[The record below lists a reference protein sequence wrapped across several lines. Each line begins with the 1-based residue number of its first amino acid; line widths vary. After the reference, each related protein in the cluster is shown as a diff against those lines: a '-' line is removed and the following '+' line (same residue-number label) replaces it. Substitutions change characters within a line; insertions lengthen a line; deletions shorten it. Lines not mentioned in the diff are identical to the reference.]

1 MNPSSRKNPLDGAKF
16 REQYLSNLRLEAS
29 NDQRNQ
35 NANAVFKST
44 GQTPSRPPDM
54 RTTTEKA
61 TDIEGLKVDL
71 RSKLSQI
78 TEGGIASQ
86 IIGELNTDQI
96 RFAIDKWG
104 TISAD
109 MAKQFSTGVPTSA
122 FIAYLNRLI
131 EKFQL
136 TDGVETGLQQST
148 GNSILMSNTQ
158 ILLGLPRGEIWKVLT
173 GQLDKVQRQFGIN
186 VRPLLD
192 SVEDNQSIIPSA
204 EEMRSIQAL
213 PDNLKAEI
221 SVLAN
226 DIYRNLPSNN
236 VIADMIGEINIGLAN
251 RDKRYT
257 EQTLNA
263 LIQQLQLEPSVIDQ
277 MAEIRGIVSDFFT
290 EQRGLP
296 PIELDDEGD
305 EELEINPMLPPA
317 RTFEEIVGEI
327 GQPSTAKPTQPSR
340 TSDQIYNEQ
349 PRLISYTEWTALGTR
364 QKEKKVLF
372 LNARLSKNPDLILTD
387 DKGKEYGRNV
397 RRRGF
402 KLFESDKATNNA
414 LNSAY
419 ESYMSQT
426 DLGMV
431 GDGIQKPKL
440 KTGGVRMTGMG
451 LKSKLNKPYKQS
463 ITHLVDKPIEKPRP
477 YTQFGRYYI
486 NKHRLEGE
494 GIVAFRQPSGN
505 TIPLLPSEKISKP
518 LAKVVRTLV
527 GRGVPSYED
536 ISELT
541 KEDKMKLQHICKTCK
556 VDSPAIPKMKGEGQQ
571 EEDRFNI
578 LRGEIIA
585 GNDNVK
591 IAKEFKVM
599 LMKFMNEGRI
609 PRRQANDILQELLA
623 LGH

>member
-1 MNPSSRKNPLDGAKF
+1 MNPSTRKNTLDGAKY
-16 REQYLSNLRLEAS
+16 REQYLSNLRLQAS

-35 NANAVFKST
+35 NANAVFKQT

-54 RTTTEKA
+54 RTSTEKA

-71 RSKLSQI
+71 RSKLAQI
-78 TEGGIASQ
+78 TEGNIASQ
-86 IIGELNTDQI
+86 IIGELNPDQI

-148 GNSILMSNTQ
+148 GNAIIMSNTQ
-158 ILLGLPRGEIWKVLT
+158 ILLGLPRGQIWAVLKS
-173 GQLDKVQRQFGIN
+173 QLDKIQRQFGIN

-192 SVEDNQSIIPSA
+192 SVEDNESIIPTA
-204 EEMRSIQAL
+204 EEMRTIQAL
-213 PDNLKAEI
+213 PPNERAEI
-221 SVLAN
+221 DKLAN
-226 DIYRNLPSNN
+226 EIYRNIPSNN
-236 VIADMIGEINIGLAN
+236 VISDIIGEINIGLAN

-257 EQTLNA
+257 EQTLNT
-263 LIQQLQLEPSVIDQ
+263 LIQQIQIEPSVLDQ
-277 MAEIRGIVSDFFT
+277 MATIRGIVSDYFA
-290 EQRGLP
+290 EQRRLP
-296 PIELDDEGD
+296 PVGGIVNLDDEGD
-305 EELEINPMLPPA
+305 EQLEINPIIPPA
-317 RTFEEIVGEI
+317 RTFEEIVGDL
-327 GQPSTAKPTQPSR
+327 GQSGSASAPKTPSR
-340 TSDQIYNEQ
+340 KTEQIYDDQ
-349 PRLISYTEWTALGTR
+349 PRMISYNEWNALGTR
-364 QKEKKVLF
+364 KKETKVLF
-372 LNARLSKNPDLILTD
+372 LNARLAKNPDFIFTD
-387 DKGKEYGRNV
+387 DKGKEYGMSV
-397 RRRGF
+397 ARRGF
-402 KLFESDKATNNA
+402 KLFDSSKATNTA

-426 DLGMV
+426 NLGM
-431 GDGIQKPKL
+431 DGEGILVKGKMSGKGLKPKL
-440 KTGGVRMTGMG
+440 V
-451 LKSKLNKPYKQS
+451 KPYRQS
-463 ITHLVDKPIEKPRP
+463 INHLVDKPIEKPKP

-505 TIPLLPSEKISKP
+505 TIPLLPSEKVSP
-518 LAKVVRTLV
+518 RLAKVIRTLV

-536 ISELT
+536 IAELT
-541 KEDKMKLQHICKTCK
+541 KEDKDKMRHICKTCK

-591 IAKEFKVM
+591 IAKEFKVI

-609 PRRQANDILQELLA
+609 PRRQANEILQELLA